1 MTDQIVSPLDRALP
15 LYTIDAL
22 REVERTAQAGLP
34 AHTLMAR
41 AGEAAAQFL
50 ALRLADLSSRHRSVW
65 FAAGPGNNGG
75 DALVAAV
82 ELKRHGFA
90 VGVALPVEVK
100 PDDARWALANARAAG
115 VRIDPALPASLED
128 CAWLVDGVFG
138 IGLERAFPG
147 EPDSPFAGFARR
159 FAQARAASLPV
170 LALDVPSGINSD
182 TGQAVGG
189 GTPVVATHTLTFIA
203 AKPGLFTGRG
213 RDFAG
218 EVFVAPLGLEACFRQ
233 AGLEASTYPEDNSF
247 PQERSFRQDAPLLKE
262 SGSRHGTP
270 SSDEH
275 AEVPVRL
282 PMLNAPSRFVPHLPQ
297 RMASA
302 NKGTF
307 GTLAIIGGANGMMGA
322 PILAARAAL
331 YAGAGKIHVGFI
343 GDERPTYDP
352 PHPEL
357 MLDQASGLA
366 LERMSALAI
375 GCGMGQSD
383 AARETLH
390 RALSADCA
398 KLVDADALNALA
410 RDPAAA
416 NLLREHAGK
425 TVLTPH
431 PLEAARLL
439 GTDVAAIEQDRLR
452 SARTLATRYRATI
465 VLKGSGTII
474 ASDDGRQV
482 VVNPTGNAGLATG
495 GSGDVLG
502 GMIGA
507 LLAQRMPAFD
517 AACAGVFLHGRAA
530 EALAAEGEGPAG
542 LTAGELAPMFRRL
555 LNQLLRTQ

>member
-22 REVERTAQAGLP
+22 REVERTAQASLP

-50 ALRLADLSSRHRSVW
+50 AHRLANLPSRHRSVW

-147 EPDSPFAGFARR
+147 ESGSPFAGFARR
-159 FAQARAASLPV
+159 FADARAARLPI

-189 GTPVVATHTLTFIA
+189 GTPVIATHTLTFIA

-218 EVFVAPLGLEACFRQ
+218 EVFIAPLGLEAYLREPEV
-233 AGLEASTYPEDNSF
+233 AERADRSEAP
-247 PQERSFRQDAPLLKE
+247 A
-262 SGSRHGTP
+262 H
-270 SSDEH
+270 
-275 AEVPVRL
+275 L
-282 PMLNAPSRFVPHLPQ
+282 PMLNAPARFVPHLPQ
-297 RMASA
+297 RSASA

-307 GTLAIIGGANGMMGA
+307 GTLAVIGGANGMMGA

-343 GDERPTYDP
+343 GNERPTYDP

-357 MLDQASGLA
+357 MLDQVDSLS

-375 GCGMGQSD
+375 GCGMGQGD
-383 AARETLH
+383 AARDTLH
-390 RALSADCA
+390 RALSVDCA
-398 KLVDADALNALA
+398 KLVDADALNWLA
-410 RDPAAA
+410 RDPETA
-416 NLLREHAGK
+416 NLLRAHASN

-452 SARTLATRYRATI
+452 SARTLAARYGATI
-465 VLKGSGTII
+465 VLKGSGTVI
-474 ASDDGRQV
+474 ASADGRHV
-482 VVNPTGNAGLATG
+482 AVNPTGNAGLATG

-507 LLAQRMPAFD
+507 LLAQRMHAFD

-555 LNQLLRTQ
+555 LNRLVLEG

>member
-1 MTDQIVSPLDRALP
+1 MTDQIVSPLDRSLP

-22 REVERTAQAGLP
+22 REIERTAQANLP

-50 ALRLADLSSRHRSVW
+50 AHRLANLPSRHRSVW

-147 EPDSPFAGFARR
+147 ESGSPFAGFARR
-159 FAQARAASLPV
+159 FADARAARLPI

-189 GTPVVATHTLTFIA
+189 GAPVVATHTLTFIA

-218 EVFVAPLGLEACFRQ
+218 EVFIAPLGLEAYLREPG
-233 AGLEASTYPEDNSF
+233 AADMSERGEAP
-247 PQERSFRQDAPLLKE
+247 A
-262 SGSRHGTP
+262 
-270 SSDEH
+270 
-275 AEVPVRL
+275 RL

-297 RMASA
+297 RSASA

-307 GTLAIIGGANGMMGA
+307 GTLAVIGGANGMMGA

-331 YAGAGKIHVGFI
+331 YAGAGKVHVGFI
-343 GDERPTYDP
+343 GNERPTYDP

-357 MLDQASGLA
+357 MLDQVDGLS

-383 AARETLH
+383 AARDTL
-390 RALSADCA
+390 RRVLSLDCA
-398 KLVDADALNALA
+398 KLVDADALNGLA
-410 RDPAAA
+410 RDPEAA
-416 NLLREHAGK
+416 NLLRAHAGN

-452 SARTLATRYRATI
+452 SARTLAARYGATV
-465 VLKGSGTII
+465 VLKGSGTVI
-474 ASDDGRQV
+474 ATADGRHV
-482 VVNPTGNAGLATG
+482 AVNPTGNAGLATG

-507 LLAQRMPAFD
+507 LLAQRMHAFD

-530 EALAAEGEGPAG
+530 EALAAEEEGPAG

-555 LNQLLRTQ
+555 LNRLLRES

>member
-1 MTDQIVSPLDRALP
+1 MTDQIVSPLDRSLP

-22 REVERTAQAGLP
+22 REVERTAQASLP

-50 ALRLADLSSRHRSVW
+50 AQRLADLPSRHRSIW

-115 VRIDPALPASLED
+115 VRIDPTLPASLED

-147 EPDSPFAGFARR
+147 ESGSPFAAFAQR
-159 FAQARAASLPV
+159 FADARAARLPI

-189 GTPVVATHTLTFIA
+189 STPVIATHTLTFIA

-218 EVFVAPLGLEACFRQ
+218 EVFVAPIGLDAYLREPATPH
-233 AGLEASTYPEDNSF
+233 GGEAS
-247 PQERSFRQDAPLLKE
+247 A
-262 SGSRHGTP
+262 
-270 SSDEH
+270 
-275 AEVPVRL
+275 RL
-282 PMLNAPSRFVPHLPQ
+282 PMLNAPARFAPHLAQ
-297 RMASA
+297 RSASA

-307 GTLAIIGGANGMMGA
+307 GTLAVIGGANGMMGA

-343 GDERPTYDP
+343 GNERPTYDP

-357 MLDQASGLA
+357 MLDQADGLS

-375 GCGMGQSD
+375 GCGMGQGD
-383 AARETLH
+383 AARNTLH
-390 RALSADCA
+390 RALAIDCA
-398 KLVDADALNALA
+398 KLIDADALNWLA
-410 RDPAAA
+410 RDPEAA
-416 NLLREHAGK
+416 NLLRAHAGNV
-425 TVLTPH
+425 VLTPH

-452 SARTLATRYRATI
+452 SARTLAARYGATI

-474 ASDDGRQV
+474 ASHDGRHLA
-482 VVNPTGNAGLATG
+482 VNPTGNAGLATG

-507 LLAQRMPAFD
+507 LLAQRMQAFE

-542 LTAGELAPMFRRL
+542 LTAGELAPVFRRL
-555 LNQLLRTQ
+555 LNQLLRENRGPDA

>member
-1 MTDQIVSPLDRALP
+1 MTAQADQIVSPLDRSLP
-15 LYTIDAL
+15 LYTIEAL
-22 REVERTAQAGLP
+22 REVERTAQASLP
-34 AHTLMAR
+34 PHTLMAR
-41 AGEAAAQFL
+41 AGAAAAQFL
-50 ALRLADLSSRHRSVW
+50 AHRLANLPSRHRSVW

-90 VGVALPVEVK
+90 VGVALPVDVK

-115 VRIDPALPASLED
+115 VRIDSALPASLDD

-147 EPDSPFAGFARR
+147 DADSPFAAFAHR
-159 FAQARAASLPV
+159 FADARAAHLPI

-189 GTPVVATHTLTFIA
+189 GTPVTATHTLTFIA

-218 EVFVAPLGLEACFRQ
+218 EVFIAPIGLDAY
-233 AGLEASTYPEDNSF
+233 L
-247 PQERSFRQDAPLLKE
+247 QD
-262 SGSRHGTP
+262 P
-270 SSDEH
+270 SVSHQGDGGE
-275 AEVPVRL
+275 RL
-282 PMLNAPSRFVPHLPQ
+282 PVLNGPPAFAPHLA
-297 RMASA
+297 RRSASA

-331 YAGAGKIHVGFI
+331 YAGAGKIHVGFL
-343 GDERPTYDP
+343 GNERPTYDP

-357 MLDQASGLA
+357 MLDQVDGLS

-383 AARETLH
+383 AARDTLH
-390 RALSADCA
+390 RALAVDCA
-398 KLVDADALNALA
+398 KVIDADALNWLA
-410 RDPAAA
+410 RDPEAAT
-416 NLLREHAGK
+416 LLRDHPDKA
-425 TVLTPH
+425 VLTPH

-439 GTDVAAIEQDRLR
+439 GTDVAGIEQDRLR
-452 SARTLATRYRATI
+452 SARTLASRYRATI
-465 VLKGSGTII
+465 VLKGSGTVI
-474 ASDDGRQV
+474 ASADGRHV
-482 VVNPTGNAGLATG
+482 AVNPTGNAGLATG

-507 LLAQRMPAFD
+507 LLAQRMSAFD

-530 EALAAEGEGPAG
+530 EALAAQGEGPAG

-555 LNQLLRTQ
+555 LNQLAHAY

>member
-34 AHTLMAR
+34 PHTLMAR

-90 VGVALPVEVK
+90 VGVALPVEAK

-147 EPDSPFAGFARR
+147 ESDSPFAGLARR
-159 FAQARAASLPV
+159 FAQARAARLPV

-182 TGQAVGG
+182 TGQAIGG

-218 EVFVAPLGLEACFRQ
+218 EVFVAPLGLEACFREPGR
-233 AGLEASTYPEDNSF
+233 AKNAYPEDTSS
-247 PQERSFRQDAPLLKE
+247 PQESAFRQGMPD
-262 SGSRHGTP
+262 SREQG
-270 SSDEH
+270 E
-275 AEVPVRL
+275 APVRL
-282 PMLNAPSRFVPHLPQ
+282 PLLNAPSLFVPHLPQ
-297 RMASA
+297 RAASA

-307 GTLAIIGGANGMMGA
+307 GTLAVIGGANGMMGA

-390 RALSADCA
+390 RALSTDCA
-398 KLVDADALNALA
+398 KLIDADALNALA

-416 NLLREHAGK
+416 DLLREHAGHA
-425 TVLTPH
+425 VLTPH

-452 SARTLATRYRATI
+452 SARTLAARYRATI
-465 VLKGSGTII
+465 VLKGSGTVI
-474 ASDDGRQV
+474 ASHDGRQV
-482 VVNPTGNAGLATG
+482 AVNPSGNAGLATG

-555 LNQLLRTQ
+555 LNQLLRTH